1 MPRLPP
7 GFAYVPVL
15 PNGLFGTNGAHDI
28 AAYEPPRKQQRVGH
42 GGHRVAGGGAGDAQA
57 APRGARQA
65 AHHHHPGAT
74 WDRQQQQ
81 AAAQQRHGPVAP
93 PGAGAPPLSA
103 AQAKAL
109 HRERCLTVKKRV
121 AELSALVDALATSVT
136 AAAAERA
143 AAAAAAAAAPP
154 VSAAPLPPPGPPP
167 PVAVLDPATVAKLE
181 ASRVKRV
188 ADVVSRQCLGAVK
201 HLMAH
206 KWAWPFN
213 EPVDA
218 TKMGLADY
226 HSVVQTPMDLGT
238 IKQGLEAGG
247 VYAHPDQV
255 AAHIRL
261 VFANARRYN
270 PPGSD
275 VHIMAGTLAEAFEG
289 RWAATVTPKLA
300 DTLAASQAELDKATA
315 RVTAAAT
322 ARLQSESE
330 RTAMDLERRVAAA
343 EAALHEA
350 RTALGTLCQPLTPEE
365 RRALANGLRDMDP
378 HSLTGAVAVV
388 AAAAGVDPA
397 DAPDVVDI
405 DLELGDPLML
415 RRLMA
420 YITTAPKKPSA
431 AAAEARKAAALAAAE
446 EQRAARAANAAASRQ
461 RRAAGARTT
470 RRAGDRTRRRSKTAA
485 GRARQRSKLREGA
498 AAVAGEGGAPAGGD
512 ADDGDGDGDDADDG
526 AAEEEEEGEPD
537 GGGDGGAGDG
547 DVDMDAA
554 AGGEQDT
561 PLEDAA
567 APDGDAADAMEDDA

>member
-1 MPRLPP
+1 V
-7 GFAYVPVL
+7 GTHGAYDL
-15 PNGLFGTNGAHDI
+15 
-28 AAYEPPRKQQRVGH
+28 AAYEPPRKAQRVGH
-42 GGHRVAGGGAGDAQA
+42 GGHRVAGGGGGGEAQA
-57 APRGARQA
+57 GPRGGRQV
-65 AHHHHPGAT
+65 AHHHHHHTAAT
-74 WDRQQQQ
+74 RDHQQL

-93 PGAGAPPLSA
+93 PGGPDLTP

-121 AELSALVDALATSVT
+121 AELSALVDTLAAAVAS
-136 AAAAERA
+136 AAAERA
-143 AAAAAAAAAPP
+143 AIAAAAAAAPP
-154 VSAAPLPPPGPPP
+154 PCTAPLPPPGPPP
-167 PVAVLDPATVAKLE
+167 PAARLDDATLAKLE

-188 ADVVSRQCLGAVK
+188 SDVVSRQCLAAVK

-226 HSVVQTPMDLGT
+226 HSVIQTPMDLGT

-247 VYAHPDQV
+247 VYTHPDQV
-255 AAHIRL
+255 AVHIRL

-275 VHIMAGTLAEAFEG
+275 VHIMACTLAEASEG
-289 RWAATVTPKLA
+289 RWAATVAPKLA
-300 DTLAASQAELDKATA
+300 DITAACQAELDKATA

-322 ARLQSESE
+322 ARAATEAE
-330 RTAMDLERRVAAA
+330 RTALDLERRVVAA

-350 RTALGTLCQPLTPEE
+350 RTALGSLCQPLTSEE
-365 RRALANGLRDMDP
+365 RKALANGLRDMDP

-415 RRLMA
+415 RRLLA
-420 YITTAPKKPSA
+420 YTATAPKKPAA

-446 EQRAARAANAAASRQ
+446 EQRAVRAANAAASRQ
-461 RRAAGARTT
+461 RRAAGARA
-470 RRAGDRTRRRSKTAA
+470 RPHRAGDRSRRRSKTAA
-485 GRARQRSKLREGA
+485 GRARQRSKLA
-498 AAVAGEGGAPAGGD
+498 AAAALEAGEGGGAPGGGD
-512 ADDGDGDGDDADDG
+512 GDDGDGDGDGEEGDDG

-537 GGGDGGAGDG
+537 TVMAADADGGAGDG
-547 DVDMDAA
+547 DVDMDTAP
-554 AGGEQDT
+554 GGEQDNA
-561 PLEDAA
+561 PLVDTSAQEAGEA
-567 APDGDAADAMEDDA
+567 VDAMDDDA

>member
-1 MPRLPP
+1 M
-7 GFAYVPVL
+7 
-15 PNGLFGTNGAHDI
+15 
-28 AAYEPPRKQQRVGH
+28 GH
-42 GGHRVAGGGAGDAQA
+42 GGPRVAGGGGGGGVESQA
-57 APRGARQA
+57 APRGGRQV
-65 AHHHHPGAT
+65 AHHHYHHHHHAGAAR
-74 WDRQQQQ
+74 DHQQL

-93 PGAGAPPLSA
+93 PGGPALTP

-121 AELSALVDALATSVT
+121 AELSALVDNLGAAVAS
-136 AAAAERA
+136 AAAERA
-143 AAAAAAAAAPP
+143 AAAAA
-154 VSAAPLPPPGPPP
+154 SAATLPPSTAPLLPPGPPP
-167 PVAVLDPATVAKLE
+167 PVACLDAATLAKLE

-188 ADVVSRQCLGAVK
+188 SDVVSRQCLGAVK

-226 HSVVQTPMDLGT
+226 HSVIQQPMDLGT

-255 AAHIRL
+255 ATHIRL

-275 VHIMAGTLAEAFEG
+275 VHIMACTLAEAFEG
-289 RWAATVTPKLA
+289 RWAATVAPKLA
-300 DTLAASQAELDKATA
+300 DIAAASQAELDKATA

-322 ARLQSESE
+322 ARAATEAE
-330 RTAMDLERRVAAA
+330 RTALDLERRVAAA

-350 RTALGTLCQPLTPEE
+350 RTALGTLCQPLTSEE
-365 RRALANGLRDMDP
+365 RKALANGLRDMDP

-415 RRLMA
+415 RRLLA
-420 YITTAPKKPSA
+420 YTATAPKKPAA

-461 RRAAGARTT
+461 RRAAGART
-470 RRAGDRTRRRSKTAA
+470 RPHRAWDRTRRRSKTAA
-485 GRARQRSKLREGA
+485 GRARQRSKLA
-498 AAVAGEGGAPAGGD
+498 AAAALEAGEGGSAPGGD
-512 ADDGDGDGDDADDG
+512 GDDGEGDGDGEEGDDG
-526 AAEEEEEGEPD
+526 VAEEEEGEPD
-537 GGGDGGAGDG
+537 AGVDGDGGAGDG

-554 AGGEQDT
+554 PGGEQDNIPVVDT
-561 PLEDAA
+561 SAQEAGEA
-567 APDGDAADAMEDDA
+567 GDAMDDDA